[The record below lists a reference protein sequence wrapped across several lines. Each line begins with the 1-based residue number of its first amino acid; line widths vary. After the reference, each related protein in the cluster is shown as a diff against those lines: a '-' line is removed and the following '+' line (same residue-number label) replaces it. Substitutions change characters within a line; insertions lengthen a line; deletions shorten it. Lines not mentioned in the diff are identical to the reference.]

1 MDATDWVE
9 LHVTLLVVILLVAL
23 QPMMVVVEQKKAV
36 IIERFGRFHKVAT
49 EGLHFLIPGVDRLR
63 PIVWRETEVDRAGTY
78 IATQT
83 NETYIDMR
91 ERLLDFPH
99 QSVITRDNVEIRV
112 HPMALYKLVDPV
124 KVAYEVYDLT
134 HAVEK
139 LVQTTLRSIIGDMG
153 LDDTLASREEIN
165 KRLAQKVKHVCHN
178 WGCELTRVELLEIA
192 PASGSIENAMH
203 QQLQAERVRRSN
215 VKRSD
220 GQRIKLKTHA
230 EGNMS
235 AVIAISKGQ
244 MEVKKIKAKA
254 EADSKLLIAAAEAE
268 ALEDVGGSLND
279 FGLDPSDYMVSIK
292 YIEAFQSIAK
302 GAKRRTMF
310 VPFESDVIGAAAG
323 LT

>member
-1 MDATDWVE
+1 
-9 LHVTLLVVILLVAL
+9 
-23 QPMMVVVEQKKAV
+23 MVPAQKKAV
-36 IIERFGRFHKVAT
+36 IVERFGRFHKVAS
-49 EGLHFLIPGVDRLR
+49 EGIHFLVPGMDRPR
-63 PIVWRETEVDRAGTY
+63 PIVWRETEVDRDGQY
-78 IATQT
+78 ISTQT
-83 NETYIDMR
+83 YETYIDLR

-112 HPMALYKLVDPV
+112 HPMALYRLVDPV

-192 PASGSIENAMH
+192 PASASIESAMH

-220 GQRIKLKTHA
+220 GLRIMLKTHA
-230 EGNMS
+230 EGDMS
-235 AVIAISKGQ
+235 AVVAISKGQ
-244 MEVKKIKAKA
+244 MEAKKIKAKA
-254 EADSKLLIAAAEAE
+254 EADSKLLVAKAEADS
-268 ALEDVGGSLND
+268 LEDVGSALAD
-279 FGLDPSDYMVSIK
+279 FGLDPSDYMCACK
-292 YIEAFQSIAK
+292 YVEAFQGIAA
-302 GAKRRTMF
+302 GAKKRTMF
-310 VPFESDVIGAAAG
+310 VPYETGVVGA
-323 LT
+323 LNKLDL

>member
-1 MDATDWVE
+1 
-9 LHVTLLVVILLVAL
+9 
-23 QPMMVVVEQKKAV
+23 
-36 IIERFGRFHKVAT
+36 
-49 EGLHFLIPGVDRLR
+49 
-63 PIVWRETEVDRAGTY
+63 VWRETEVDRDGQY
-78 IATQT
+78 ISTQT
-83 NETYIDMR
+83 YETYIDLR

-112 HPMALYKLVDPV
+112 HPMALYRLVDPV

-192 PASGSIENAMH
+192 PASASIESAMH

-220 GQRIKLKTHA
+220 GLRIMLKTHA
-230 EGNMS
+230 EGDMS
-235 AVIAISKGQ
+235 AVVAISKGQ

-254 EADSKLLIAAAEAE
+254 EADSKLLVAKAEADS
-268 ALEDVGGSLND
+268 LEDVGSALAD
-279 FGLDPSDYMVSIK
+279 FGLDPSDYMCACK
-292 YIEAFQSIAK
+292 YVEAFQGIAA
-302 GAKRRTMF
+302 GAKKRTMF
-310 VPFESDVIGAAAG
+310 VPYETGVVGA
-323 LT
+323 LNKLDL